1 MKRIVFYSIIVS
13 LIVLGCK
20 SKNNP
25 SWVVDSTQ
33 MNSKGI
39 NAVVDDI
46 NMRVLA
52 ITDVENT
59 MSADLFKGSFDDS
72 LLAEKAPDGQF
83 ASVINA
89 FLIVRGD
96 DIVLV
101 DAGLGNDKGGNL
113 LAKLN
118 FLGVKP
124 EKVSAVL
131 LTHLHSDH
139 IGGLLRA
146 GMPTFPNADI
156 YLSVEEFNAW
166 ADGGML
172 AERNAQWKEVLASYA
187 DKVRPFVDGD
197 TLIDGLAIAMLAP
210 GHTPGHTVYRVG
222 NCLFVGDLV
231 HAEDLQLSYP
241 DFCARYDGDYPQA
254 VMTRKKM
261 IDYATDNRLLMCGAH
276 CYTQPIIIDG
286 SK

>member
-1 MKRIVFYSIIVS
+1 MDKDLNKEIEAKQQAMFLNKKTIDLDKSMESLIVFYSRYLADTVAS
-13 LIVLGCK
+13 EL
-20 SKNNP
+20 
-25 SWVVDSTQ
+25 
-33 MNSKGI
+33 NSKICVYHGI
-39 NAVVDDI
+39 GANSQQANI
-46 NMRVLA
+46 LFNT
-52 ITDVENT
+52 IT
-59 MSADLFKGSFDDS
+59 
-72 LLAEKAPDGQF
+72 
-83 ASVINA
+83 
-89 FLIVRGD
+89 
-96 DIVLV
+96 
-101 DAGLGNDKGGNL
+101 
-113 LAKLN
+113 
-118 FLGVKP
+118 
-124 EKVSAVL
+124 
-131 LTHLHSDH
+131 
-139 IGGLLRA
+139 
-146 GMPTFPNADI
+146 TFF

-166 ADGGML
+166 ADGGVL